1 MQLALFEPPKP
12 DLRHFDMI
20 LINSSAGKD
29 SQTMLRYV
37 TRQADRDGVADRIV
51 VVHADLG
58 RVEWPGCPELAE
70 EQTDRYGHRF
80 EIVKRSQ
87 GDLLDHI
94 EKRGMFPSPKQRYCT
109 SDHKRS
115 QVQRLITALGRDVLT
130 EGKET
135 ARILNCLGMRA
146 EESPARKKMP
156 MFQFNAAASTKLLPG
171 GQRRREVWNWLPIHE
186 WTLGEIWDDIKASG
200 VPYHRAYD
208 LGMPRLSCCFC
219 IFAPLA
225 ALLIAGQHNPDLLT
239 EYVRVEKQ
247 IDHRF
252 RQDLSLESVQQMV
265 QESTDIDLAEL
276 AEEWNT

>member
-1 MQLALFEPPKP
+1 MK
-12 DLRHFDMI
+12 
-20 LINSSAGKD
+20 
-29 SQTMLRYV
+29 
-37 TRQADRDGVADRIV
+37 
-51 VVHADLG
+51 
-58 RVEWPGCPELAE
+58 
-70 EQTDRYGHRF
+70 TDYDYIRF
-80 EIVKRSQ
+80 EVVERPQ
-87 GDLLDHI
+87 GDLLYHI

-109 SDHKRS
+109 SDHKRD

-135 ARILNCLGMRA
+135 ARILNCMGMRA

-156 MFQFNAAASTKLLPG
+156 QFQFNAAASTEPLKG
-171 GQRRREVWNWLPIHE
+171 EYRRREAWNYLPIHE
-186 WTLGEIWDDIKASG
+186 WTLNEVWDDIKASG

-225 ALLIAGQHNPDLLT
+225 ALLIAGQHNPDLLA

-252 RQDLSLESVQQMV
+252 RKDLSLESVQRMV
-265 QESTDIDLAEL
+265 QEGADIDLAEL
-276 AEEWNT
+276 AKEWNM